1 MIKFKKILIRIAEI
15 ALLVNLISGL
25 GCIYYGYI
33 DLITYV
39 ANGLML
45 SIAVYFM
52 KKSLLQ
58 E

>member
-39 ANGLML
+39 ATGLML

-52 KKSLLQ
+52 KKFLF
-58 E
+58 